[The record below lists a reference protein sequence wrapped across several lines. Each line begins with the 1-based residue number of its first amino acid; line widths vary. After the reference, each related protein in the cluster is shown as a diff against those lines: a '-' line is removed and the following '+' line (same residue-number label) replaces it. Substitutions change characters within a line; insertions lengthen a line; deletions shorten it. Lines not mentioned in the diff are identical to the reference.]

1 MSDDIRK
8 AIAEVLAPA
17 AEMQRLS
24 HKASLSPFEVAELYG
39 ISASMLEKM
48 RAENRGPAYTQ
59 LSKSGKV
66 LYTRKAMDDWLA
78 AQTVQPR
85 AV

>member
-1 MSDDIRK
+1 
-8 AIAEVLAPA
+8 
-17 AEMQRLS
+17 
-24 HKASLSPFEVAELYG
+24 
-39 ISASMLEKM
+39 M